1 MTPRAGL
8 LALVLLSIP
17 APAAAEVRGVAAVE
31 VGLSLAEPSAVVGIE
46 GGLRVDHQW
55 TFLLEVDWN
64 PWFAIGAPDPAEGG
78 VLNVG
83 VGVEHVFAEGLL
95 RAALFAGS
103 STLLFDT
110 ALDQGGT
117 TGMFLE
123 LVPLSVRVP
132 LIDDVMTMR
141 IDPISAHLIVPVLT
155 GIPLVRYEF
164 RHAVSFEV
172 TP

>member
-1 MTPRAGL
+1 MTARALL
-8 LALVLLSIP
+8 LASILLSLP
-17 APAAAEVRGVAAVE
+17 ASASAEARGVAAVE
-31 VGLSLAEPSAVVGIE
+31 AGLSLAEPSAVVGVE
-46 GGLRVDHQW
+46 GGVRVDGQW

-64 PWFAIGAPDPAEGG
+64 PWFAIAAPDPAEGG

-83 VGVEHVFAEGLL
+83 VGVEHIFADGLL
-95 RAALFAGS
+95 RAAVFFGS

-117 TGMFLE
+117 TGLFIE
-123 LVPLSVRVP
+123 VVPLSVRVP
-132 LIDDVMTMR
+132 LVEDLLTLRV
-141 IDPISAHLIVPVLT
+141 DPISAHLIVPVIT

-164 RHAVSFEV
+164 RHALSLEV